1 MIKGVRWLAF
11 AGLVLTGYGAVH
23 YGWFGLITD
32 QARIAGYLEQHGLQ
46 GLLAVTLAGAFY
58 TGLGAPRQ
66 LLALAMGFAVG
77 GLQGTILS
85 TLATA
90 LGTTGCFFT
99 ARLLLRAPLLN
110 RFQRRLNR
118 FDARFREQTLLK
130 ILMIRLLPVG
140 SNLATNLI
148 AGCSGIRFLPFIT
161 GSVIGYV
168 PQMVI
173 FALAGA
179 GIGQTDATQ
188 LLVSAVL
195 FAVASAIGAFLYH
208 SQRNQSL
215 ARSVSEPS

>member
-46 GLLAVTLAGAFY
+46 GLLAVTLGGAFY

-118 FDARFREQTLLK
+118 FDALFREQTLLK

-168 PQMVI
+168 AANGDLRPGRCRYRSNRRNPAAGQCRSFCRGISDWGIPLPQS
-173 FALAGA
+173 
-179 GIGQTDATQ
+179 TQ
-188 LLVSAVL
+188 PVSGPVR
-195 FAVASAIGAFLYH
+195 V
-208 SQRNQSL
+208 
-215 ARSVSEPS
+215 